1 MHSIES
7 GTHISVALF
16 LSLSFTPDSM
26 DNCNSSSMP
35 KEKTKQAISLPMDK
49 DMKTATSLPM
59 LKEEIKLVPCVVFNC
74 PERRPTSRIGSE
86 RWQSMSVPGAAR
98 CALCLSHP
106 RMDLQRTAMSVA
118 MKKTMGATRKEHVL
132 GIDQLID

>member
-7 GTHISVALF
+7 GTRISVALF

-49 DMKTATSLPM
+49 DTKTATSLPM
-59 LKEEIKLVPCVVFNC
+59 LKEEIKLVPCVMCLQLPRTKTDFSHWFRQMAKYEC
-74 PERRPTSRIGSE
+74 SLLAPTPLAPTMALLMMDRT
-86 RWQSMSVPGAAR
+86 R
-98 CALCLSHP
+98 CARP
-106 RMDLQRTAMSVA
+106 W
-118 MKKTMGATRKEHVL
+118 
-132 GIDQLID
+132 

>member
-7 GTHISVALF
+7 GTRISVALF

-49 DMKTATSLPM
+49 DTKTATSLPM
-59 LKEEIKLVPCVVFNC
+59 LKEEIKLVPCVMCLQLPGTKTDFSHWFREMAKYECSGCSEMRAMFEPPSDRSSSNSYVGSDEEDHGSD
-74 PERRPTSRIGSE
+74 PERT
-86 RWQSMSVPGAAR
+86 
-98 CALCLSHP
+98 C
-106 RMDLQRTAMSVA
+106 
-118 MKKTMGATRKEHVL
+118 TRN
-132 GIDQLID
+132 